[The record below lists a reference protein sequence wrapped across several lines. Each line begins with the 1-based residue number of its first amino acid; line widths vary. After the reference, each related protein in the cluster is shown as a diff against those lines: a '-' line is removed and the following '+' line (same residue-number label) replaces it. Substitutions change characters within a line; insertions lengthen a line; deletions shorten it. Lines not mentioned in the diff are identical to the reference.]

1 MPTVVL
7 TRQGTDGH
15 TDGWTKRRLCFPPM
29 GSIIR
34 HSIQHKKVKLI

>member
-15 TDGWTKRRLCFPPM
+15 TNGWTKRRLFAFPLW
-29 GSIIR
+29 GA
-34 HSIQHKKVKLI
+34 